1 MVTNMKFRIFVG
13 MLLLVTTILGTLY
26 TMVIG
31 SELNDLNFKISVL
44 KEEVI
49 KLRKELVRQRCDD
62 K

>member
-1 MVTNMKFRIFVG
+1 MKFRIFVG